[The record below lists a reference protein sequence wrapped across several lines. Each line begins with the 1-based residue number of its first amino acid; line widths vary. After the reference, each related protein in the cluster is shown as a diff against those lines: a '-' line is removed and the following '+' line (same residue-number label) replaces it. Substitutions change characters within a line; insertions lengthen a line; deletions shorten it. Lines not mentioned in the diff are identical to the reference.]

1 MKPRNIRPTD
11 FERILPQD
19 EYILSTTD
27 LAGRITSVNDL
38 FVKFS
43 GYSEAELLHSQHNIV
58 RHPDM
63 PRAVFSLC
71 WDAITEGEEFSG
83 YIKNLSKDGG
93 FYWVYAHIL
102 PLRDKQEKIVGF
114 RSVRRFASREAVAK
128 VTPVYA
134 EMLAAEKVAKAKD
147 AVAAGLK
154 VLGAKLAAQRLSY
167 EQWVA
172 KL

>member
-1 MKPRNIRPTD
+1 MKPRNLSPTS
-11 FERILPQD
+11 FERILPRD

-38 FVKFS
+38 FTKFS
-43 GYSEAELLHSQHNIV
+43 GYSEAELLHSQHNII

-71 WDAITEGEEFSG
+71 WDAISEGEEFSG
-83 YIKNLSKDGG
+83 YMKNLSKDGG

-102 PLRDKQEKIVGF
+102 PLRDKQEQVVGF
-114 RSVRRFASREAVAK
+114 RSVRRCPSREAVAK
-128 VTPVYA
+128 VAPIYA
-134 EMLAAEKVAKAKD
+134 EMLAAEKAAGAKEAI
-147 AVAAGLK
+147 AAGLK

-172 KL
+172 RL